1 MRVSNP
7 IANSYTKNQANSRFI
22 TVNLDDVE
30 PGSPEENLLLELS
43 KKVGIIEDVVDYLYE
58 GTFRIDDWVDASGN
72 EKTNGYNYTQTISLS
87 SNNENAPT
95 ITSNSQFLPTIGFY
109 PTGNVSTDESLS
121 ETLNIINSGKTTSG
135 NGNITTLVTEKP
147 TTDITVVWAIRTEV
161 SSNG

>member
-58 GTFRIDDWVDASGN
+58 GTFRIDDWVDASEN